1 MSKIKL
7 VIFDCDGVLF
17 DSREANRQYYDHVL
31 ARFGRPPMDEAELAY
46 VHMHQ
51 AVDSIRHIFRRYPED
66 FPGAEQYRA
75 TLDYHRFLAH
85 MIMEPDL
92 LEFLDF
98 LRPQRHTAI
107 STNRTSTMPAV
118 LKMFK
123 LEGLFDMVVTALD
136 VERPKPHPEALH
148 RILERFGLG
157 VAESIYIGD
166 SWIDRDHARS
176 INMPMIAFKSPG
188 LEAEYH
194 VNSFLEI
201 KGLGIL

>member
-17 DSREANRQYYDHVL
+17 DSKEANRKYYDHVL
-31 ARFGRPPMDEAELAY
+31 AQFGRPPMDEAELEY

-51 AVDSIRHIFRRYPED
+51 AVDSIRHIFRRYPAD
-66 FPGAEQYRA
+66 FPGAEKYRA
-75 TLDYHRFLAH
+75 TLDYHQFLAY

-92 LEFLDF
+92 LEFLDY
-98 LRPQRHTAI
+98 LRPERKTAI

-123 LEGLFDMVVTALD
+123 LDGLFDMVVTALD
-136 VERPKPHPEALH
+136 VERPKPDPEALH
-148 RILERFGLG
+148 RILSRFALG
-157 VAESIYIGD
+157 VEEAIYVGD
-166 SWIDRDHARS
+166 SQIDREHTRS
-176 INMPMIAFKSPG
+176 LNMSMIAFKNQE